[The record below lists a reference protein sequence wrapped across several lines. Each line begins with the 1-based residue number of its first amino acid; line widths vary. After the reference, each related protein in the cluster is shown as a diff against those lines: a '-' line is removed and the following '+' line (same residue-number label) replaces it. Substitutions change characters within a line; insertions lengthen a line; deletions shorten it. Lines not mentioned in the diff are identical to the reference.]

1 MSRKK
6 WISFFKKYG
15 VMIIGIVCTVLFLYS
30 ENIFGEYQL
39 SFTNLM
45 YESSPWN
52 TLGVKT
58 DGPVLSDV
66 IDSFTT
72 ELYTTIKDGSIG
84 GLWDP
89 DIALGTESNISSWLY
104 PLNYIYILP
113 LNIATVLRTGAEF
126 LIAFFGMYFFIRSLE
141 CKKFPAAIA
150 GVTYCFSSVIVMW
163 LGWQHSD
170 VAALAPFAFFFF
182 EKFLKTVKIKYCFGL
197 ILTVYFMLVA
207 GMPTY
212 AAYFLY
218 ILAAYV
224 FFRTI
229 WIYRKEGKK
238 ILIIFPAVFIAVLLA
253 VVCSLPYTGSLLSSV
268 GANGYAGSRAGR
280 AGEVLPWEYL
290 SSLVLPYIRVS
301 SEFHMNESTI
311 YVGLAA
317 ILVFFFSFLNFKKK
331 KNSKFWLI
339 SLLVIFLLIFTH
351 VFDSVYKLLPAV
363 NTSSKFRIITL
374 FNFAGA
380 VLLGLNLQD
389 LVENREYYLRHKIR
403 YFFCLLLGGGALC
416 YGYIWTYLRESSE
429 EYYEDYKIYII
440 TATILFLLL
449 AAVLIRKIKM
459 SLIMT
464 LLCTVVIFNM
474 ASFAKDYFPEVEKG
488 TADIPEATDTIEYL
502 QNNTEY
508 ERIAATGSWTLFPN
522 TGVYYGLD
530 DIRGHN
536 FVFTNE
542 DMKTYYTAMAGEEG
556 LDSPTRFILPT
567 ENVNDINENL
577 LKYLGTKYLVIAN
590 EHAGDYSLP
599 GFLSKDNKL
608 EQEIQFQ
615 EDSPQAIRLLAG
627 TYQTQYEAGDRCI
640 LEILEEDTG
649 DCVYRNSYD
658 MRNIKDNTSFLMKLD
673 GNTLKKDTVY
683 ILRITTNT
691 SEEKPLTFYLDRDN
705 WKLPNAYYNDLE
717 ADAPLAVEVFGKD
730 DYIGEDGLVSRKLDE
745 YTDRVELADAIEV
758 YDNDE
763 EVLRRMEDSF
773 DKNMVFLEREEAEK
787 ISSWSEIGTVKENDQ
802 AVITEHTDDRV
813 VVKVTTGTSKILI
826 LNEYYNPDWKVY
838 VNGDE
843 QELIKCNYLFRGVE
857 VPEGQCT
864 VEFRYEPTDQY
875 VLFALGCGSLTVI
888 VILAGFSIRIQKRID
903 RKILKKGRRK

>member
-1 MSRKK
+1 MSKKK
-6 WISFFKKYG
+6 WVSFFKKYG

-52 TLGVKT
+52 TLGVTT

-89 DIALGTESNISSWLY
+89 DIALGAESNISSWLY
-104 PLNYIYILP
+104 PLNYLYILP
-113 LNIATVLRTGAEF
+113 LHIATVLRTGAEF
-126 LIAFFGMYFFIRSLE
+126 LIAFFGMYFFIRSLD

-182 EKFLKTVKIKYCFGL
+182 EKILKTVKIKYCFGL

-229 WIYRKEGKK
+229 WIYRKEGRK
-238 ILIIFPAVFIAVLLA
+238 IFLIFAAVFIAVLLA

-268 GANGYAGSRAGR
+268 GANGYAGARTGR

-290 SSLVLPYIRVS
+290 SSMVLPYIKIS

-374 FNFAGA
+374 FNFSGA
-380 VLLGLNLQD
+380 VVLGLNLQD
-389 LVENREYYLRHKIR
+389 IAENREYYLKHKIR
-403 YFFCLLLGGGALC
+403 YFFCLLLGAGALC
-416 YGYIWTYLRESSE
+416 YGCIWTYLRESAD

-464 LLCTVVIFNM
+464 LLCTAVIFNM

-542 DMKTYYTAMAGEEG
+542 DMKTYYTALAGEEG

-567 ENVNDINENL
+567 ENVSCINENL

-599 GFLSKDNKL
+599 GFLSRDNEL
-608 EQEIQFQ
+608 EQEIQFR

-627 TYQTQYEAGDRCI
+627 TYQAQYEAGDRCI
-640 LEILEEDTG
+640 LEILEKDTG

-658 MRNIKDNTSFLMKLD
+658 MRNIRDNTSFLMELD
-673 GNTLKKDTVY
+673 GNTLKKGTVY

-691 SEEKPLTFYLDRDN
+691 SEEKPLTFYLDKDN
-705 WKLPNAYYNDLE
+705 WKLPNAYYNDSE
-717 ADAPLAVEVFGKD
+717 AEAPLAVEIFEKD
-730 DYIGEDGLVSRKLDE
+730 DYIGEDGLVSKELEE

-758 YDNDE
+758 YDSDE
-763 EVLRRMEDSF
+763 KVLRRMEDSF
-773 DKNMVFLEREEAEK
+773 DKNTVFIERTEAEK
-787 ISSWSEIGTVKENDQ
+787 ISSWSKIGTVTENDQ
-802 AVITEHTDDRV
+802 AVITEHEDDRV
-813 VVKVTTGTSKILI
+813 VVEVTAGTPKILM
-826 LNEYYNPDWKVY
+826 LNEYYDSDWKVY
-838 VNGDE
+838 VNGEE

-864 VEFRYEPTDQY
+864 VEFRYEPTAQY
-875 VLFALGCGSLTVI
+875 FLFALSCGSLTVI
-888 VILAGFSIRIQKRID
+888 VILAGLSIPIQKGID
-903 RKILKKGRRK
+903 RKILKKGRSK

>member
-1 MSRKK
+1 MSKK
-6 WISFFKKYG
+6 KKGSFLKKYG
-15 VMIIGIVCTVLFLYS
+15 VMIIGIICTFLFLYS

-45 YESSPWN
+45 YASSPWN
-52 TLGVKT
+52 TLGVKIE
-58 DGPVLSDV
+58 GPVLSDV

-89 DIALGTESNISSWLY
+89 DIALGAESNISTWLY
-104 PLNYIYILP
+104 PLNYLYLLP
-113 LNIATVLRTGAEF
+113 LNLATVLRTGAEF
-126 LIAFFGMYFFIRSLE
+126 SIAFFGMYFFIRSLE
-141 CKKFPAAIA
+141 GRRFPAAIA
-150 GVTYCFSSVIVMW
+150 GVTYCFSSIIVMW

-182 EKFLKTVKIKYCFGL
+182 EKFLKTIKIKYCFGL
-197 ILTVYFMLVA
+197 LLTVYFMLVA

-229 WIYRKEGKK
+229 WIYRKEGGK
-238 ILIIFPAVFIAVLLA
+238 IFLIFAAVFLAVLLA
-253 VVCSLPYTGSLLSSV
+253 VVCSLPYTGSLLTSV

-280 AGEVLPWEYL
+280 AEEVLSWEYL
-290 SSLVLPYIRVS
+290 LSLFFPYIRVS
-301 SEFHMNESTI
+301 QDLHINESTI

-317 ILVFFFSFLNFKKK
+317 IVVFFFSFLNFKKK

-339 SLLVIFLLIFTH
+339 SLLIIFLLIFTH
-351 VFDSVYKLLPAV
+351 VFDSIYKFLPAV

-380 VLLGLNLQD
+380 VILGLNLQD
-389 LVENREYYLRHKIR
+389 LVENREYYLKHKLR
-403 YFFCLLLGGGALC
+403 YLFCLLLGGGVLY
-416 YGYIWTYLRESSE
+416 YGYICTYLRESSE
-429 EYYEDYKIYII
+429 EYWEDYKIYMI
-440 TATILFLLL
+440 TAVILLLLL
-449 AAVLIRKIKM
+449 AAVLIRKIPM

-464 LLCTVVIFNM
+464 LLCTAVIFNM
-474 ASFAKDYFPEVEKG
+474 ASFAKDYFPEIEKG
-488 TADIPEATDTIEYL
+488 TEDIPEATDTIEYL
-502 QNNTEY
+502 QENTEY
-508 ERIAATGSWTLFPN
+508 ERIGATGSWTLFPN
-522 TGVYYGLD
+522 TGVYYGLN

-542 DMKTYYTAMAGEEG
+542 DMKTYYMALAGEEG

-567 ENVNDINENL
+567 ANINSINENL

-599 GFLSKDNKL
+599 GFLSRDNEL

-627 TYQTQYEAGDRCI
+627 TYQTEYEAGDRCI
-640 LEILEEDTG
+640 LEILEGDTE

-658 MRNIKDNTSFLMKLD
+658 MRNIRDNASFLMRLD

-683 ILRITTNT
+683 TLRITTNT
-691 SEEKPLTFYLDRDN
+691 SEEKPLTFYLDKDE
-705 WKLPNAYYNDLE
+705 WELPNAYYNGSE
-717 ADAPLAVEVFGKD
+717 SEAPLAVEIFEKNT
-730 DYIGEDGLVSRKLDE
+730 YIGEDGLVSEDLEE
-745 YTDRVELADAIEV
+745 YTDRAELADTVEV
-758 YDNDE
+758 YNSDKK
-763 EVLRRMEDSF
+763 VLRRMAASF
-773 DKNMVFLEREEAEK
+773 DKNTVFLEKKEAEK
-787 ISSWSEIGTVKENDQ
+787 ISSWSSIGTVTENDQ
-802 AVITEHTDDRV
+802 AVITDHEDDRV
-813 VVKVTTGTSKILI
+813 VVEVTAATPKILM
-826 LNEYYNPDWKVY
+826 LNEYYDPDWKVY
-838 VNGDE
+838 VDGKE
-843 QELIKCNYLFRGVE
+843 QELMKCNYLFRGVE

-864 VEFRYEPTDQY
+864 VEFRYEPKTQY
-875 VLFALGCGSLTVI
+875 FLLAVSCGSLMVI
-888 VILAGFSIRIQKRID
+888 AVLAVFSVCIQKGID
-903 RKILKKGRRK
+903 RKTLRKGRKK